1 MTLPKGVI
9 FDVDGTLLDSMS
21 IWEHAGAA
29 YLHTLGITAE
39 PNLDQIVFPM
49 TMEQSCSY
57 IKEHYHLSQSV
68 DEVLAG
74 IHEMIRAFY
83 FEEAPL
89 KSGAAELLELL
100 DQHRIPMVIASTSE
114 REHIE
119 AAFLRLGIDHYFAQI
134 FTATEVGAGKHQ
146 PDIYLAAL
154 DTLSGLQATL
164 DAPPVLH
171 EPISNA
177 PFRQPQNSLQRGKT
191 KTSSLVPSD
200 VWVFE
205 DVGYA
210 IKTAKQ
216 CGFYTVGVADAV
228 SNQFQ
233 ESIEPICDMYIRDF
247 FEIL

>member
-21 IWEHAGAA
+21 IWENAGAA

-74 IHEMIRAFY
+74 IHEMIRVFY

-100 DQHRIPMVIASTSE
+100 YQHRIPMVIATTSE

-119 AAFLRLGIDHYFAQI
+119 AAFLRLGIDHYFAQV

-154 DTLSGLQATL
+154 DTLSGLQGASS
-164 DAPPVLH
+164 D
-171 EPISNA
+171 A
-177 PFRQPQNSLQRGKT
+177 PFRPPKNSLQTSEGT
-191 KTSSLVPSD
+191 KTSSLTPSD

-216 CGFYTVGVADAV
+216 CGFYTVGVADPV

-247 FEIL
+247 FEIV